1 VTAGIAQRNRVVVTG
16 VGALSCLGLTAEQMW
31 CGLLEGKSGIRKM
44 SQPDCQGF
52 DISVAGEV
60 LGFDPIETLGA
71 EWAFLGDRFSQ
82 LGLAASMQAIEAA
95 GLDRSRGELGTAGV
109 VLANAHYNC
118 GRDSWG
124 GRALEAFPTGGVD
137 SDRICQLVSI
147 VREGFNE
154 RYQGYP
160 VEQDIVYRQNPDYPT
175 HLIARYCQTS
185 GPLFTVSSACVSG
198 AKTIERGVRW
208 LRRGQC
214 EVALCGGAESV
225 VDPWGIWFLNAMRAL
240 TSFSADPE
248 HASKPFDRDRSGFVL
263 AEGAG
268 VLVLETLDHALR
280 RDAPILAEV
289 VGVGGSANAN
299 SLYAPE
305 PVGDGVAGAMK
316 AALRDAQIEPEKID
330 VVFAHATSTGIGDP
344 AEADGIR
351 ITFGDHAAKVSVTAT
366 KSMMG
371 HAIAAAGAMSAIQC
385 VQAIRDNVIP
395 PIINLENVDEAC
407 EGLNYIRGQA
417 TECRVDFALN
427 NAFGFGG
434 ANASNIFKR
443 FVG

>member
-1 VTAGIAQRNRVVVTG
+1 MTAGNAQRNRVVVTG
-16 VGALSCLGLTAEQMW
+16 VGAITCLGLSAEQTW

-52 DISVAGEV
+52 DISVAGEI
-60 LGFDPIETLGA
+60 LGFDPLEVLGH
-71 EWAFLGDRFSQ
+71 EWAYLGDRFTQ
-82 LGLAASMQAIEAA
+82 IALAASLQAIQAA
-95 GLDRSRGELGTAGV
+95 GLDLSRGQASQAGV

-124 GRALEAFPTGGVD
+124 GRALQHFPTGGVD
-137 SDRICQLVSI
+137 ADRFCELVGI

-154 RYQGYP
+154 RHKGYP
-160 VEQDIVYRQNPDYPT
+160 VEQNIVYRQNPDYPT
-175 HLIARYCQTS
+175 HLVARYLKTS

-214 EVALCGGAESV
+214 EVAVCGGSESV

-240 TSFSADPE
+240 TSFSADPQ

-268 VLVLETLDHALR
+268 VLILETLDHAMR

-289 VGVGGSANAN
+289 IGVGGSANAN

-305 PVGDGVAGAMK
+305 PVGDGVAGAMR
-316 AALRDAQIEPEKID
+316 AALSDAQIEPDLID

-351 ITFGDHAAKVSVTAT
+351 LTFGEHASKVAVTAT

-371 HAIAAAGAMSAIQC
+371 HAIAAAGALGAIQC
-385 VQAIRDNVIP
+385 VQSIRDNVIP

-407 EGLNYIRGQA
+407 QGLNYIRGEA
-417 TECRVDFALN
+417 AECRTDYALN

-443 FVG
+443 FTG

>member
-1 VTAGIAQRNRVVVTG
+1 MTAGNAQRNRVVVTG
-16 VGALSCLGLTAEQMW
+16 VGAISCLGLTAERTW
-31 CGLLEGKSGIRKM
+31 CRLLEGESGIRKI
-44 SQPDCQGF
+44 SHADCQGF
-52 DISVAGEV
+52 EISVAGEV
-60 LGFDPIETLGA
+60 EDFDPIETLGPQ
-71 EWAFLGDRFSQ
+71 WAFVGDRFSQ
-82 LGLAASMQAIEAA
+82 LGLGAALQAVENA
-95 GLDRSRGELGTAGV
+95 GLRAERGELAEAGV

-118 GRDSWG
+118 GRYSWG
-124 GRALEAFPTGGVD
+124 HYGLHGFPGRGLG
-137 SDRICQLVSI
+137 SD
-147 VREGFNE
+147 GFYDLYMMVHDGFAE
-154 RYQGYP
+154 RHKGYP
-160 VEQDIVYRQNPDYPT
+160 VEPHTFYRQNPDYPT
-175 HLIARYCQTS
+175 HLVARYLNTA

-198 AKTIERGVRW
+198 AKTVERGVRW

-214 EVALCGGAESV
+214 QVALCGGAESV

-240 TSFSADPE
+240 TTFSADPH
-248 HASKPFDRDRSGFVL
+248 HASRPFDRDRSGFVL

-280 RDAPILAEV
+280 RGAPILAEV

-316 AALRDAQIEPEKID
+316 AALHDARLEPEAID
-330 VVFAHATSTGIGDP
+330 AVFAHATATGIGDP
-344 AEADGIR
+344 AEVDGIR
-351 ITFGDHAAKVSVTAT
+351 MTLGDHTPSVAVTAT

-371 HAIAAAGAMSAIQC
+371 HAIAAAGALGAIQC

-395 PIINLENVDEAC
+395 PITNLENIDDAC
-407 EGLNYIRGQA
+407 AGLHFVRGQA
-417 TECRVDFALN
+417 EERTIDYALN

-443 FVG
+443 FTG

>member
-1 VTAGIAQRNRVVVTG
+1 MTAGNSQRNRVVVTG
-16 VGALSCLGLTAEQMW
+16 VGALSCLGLTAEQTW

-52 DISVAGEV
+52 DISVAGEI
-60 LGFDPIETLGA
+60 LGFDPLETLGRD
-71 EWAFLGDRFSQ
+71 WAFLGDRFSQ
-82 LGLAASMQAIEAA
+82 IGLAASLQAIEAA
-95 GLDRSRGELGTAGV
+95 GLDAGRGQLRAAGV

-124 GRALEAFPTGGVD
+124 GRALEAFPTGRVD
-137 SDRICQLVSI
+137 TDHIGQLVGI
-147 VREGFNE
+147 VREGLNE
-154 RYQGYP
+154 RHRGYP

-175 HLIARYCQTS
+175 HLVARYCQTS

-198 AKTIERGVRW
+198 AKTVERGVRW

-214 EVALCGGAESV
+214 EVALCGGTESV

-316 AALRDAQIEPEKID
+316 AALRDAQVEPEKID

-351 ITFGDHAAKVSVTAT
+351 LTFGDHAAKVGVTAT

-371 HAIAAAGAMSAIQC
+371 HAIAAAGALGAIQC

-407 EGLNYIRGQA
+407 QGVNYIRRQA
-417 TECRVDFALN
+417 IERRIDYALN

>member
-1 VTAGIAQRNRVVVTG
+1 MTGGNAQRNRVVVTG
-16 VGALSCLGLTAEQMW
+16 VGALSCLGLTAEQTW

-44 SQPDCQGF
+44 SQADCQGF
-52 DISVAGEV
+52 DISVAGEI
-60 LGFDPIETLGA
+60 LGFDPLKTLGA
-71 EWAFLGDRFSQ
+71 EWAYLGDRFSQ
-82 LGLAASMQAIEAA
+82 IGLAASLQAIEAA
-95 GLDRSRGELGTAGV
+95 GLNRSRGQLSTAGV

-137 SDRICQLVSI
+137 SDRFCQLLGL

-154 RYQGYP
+154 RYKGYP
-160 VEQDIVYRQNPDYPT
+160 VEQNTVYRQNPDYPT
-175 HLIARYCQTS
+175 HLVARYCQTS

-198 AKTIERGVRW
+198 AKTVERGVRW

-214 EVALCGGAESV
+214 EVALCGGTESV

-268 VLVLETLDHALR
+268 VLVLETLDHARR

-305 PVGDGVAGAMK
+305 PVGDGVAGAMR

-351 ITFGDHAAKVSVTAT
+351 ITLGDHASKAAVTAT

-371 HAIAAAGAMSAIQC
+371 HAIAAAGALGAIQC
-385 VQAIRDNVIP
+385 VQAIRDSVIP

-407 EGLNYIRGQA
+407 LGLNYVIGQA
-417 TECRVDFALN
+417 AERRVDYALN